1 MKGGVSKVKKKKISL
16 RKCISCLEMKP
27 KKELIR
33 IVKNKQNEIKVD
45 CSGRA
50 NGRGAY
56 ICQDV
61 DCFDKAKRKKKLEK
75 VFESSINE
83 KIYDT
88 IEEEL
93 KRKK

>member
-1 MKGGVSKVKKKKISL
+1 MKGGVGKMKKKKISL

-27 KKELIR
+27 KKELLR

-45 CSGRA
+45 CTGRA

-56 ICQDV
+56 ICLDI
-61 DCFDKAKRKKKLEK
+61 DCLAIAKRKKKLEK
-75 VFESSINE
+75 VFGSSIDE

-93 KRKK
+93 KTKK